1 MPGEKTLNRTNIEH
15 ALFAVLIMAALWA
28 VFALLG
34 FLGGQWVGAV
44 GGIAFFAGR
53 EFTQAQRSIAK
64 EQGVGLIDLPWYCA
78 LDISNVVARR
88 RARSAVSGGGLSGA
102 GLLGAPVALTRSRQP
117 RQSPRLVGAFSF
129 S

>member
-1 MPGEKTLNRTNIEH
+1 MNRTNLEH

-53 EFTQAQRSIAK
+53 EFTQAQRAIAK
-64 EQGVGLIDLPWYCA
+64 EQGVDLIDLPWYCA
-78 LDISNVVARR
+78 LDFRMWSRDGVLDLLFPVVACLVL
-88 RARSAVSGGGLSGA
+88 AFLVP
-102 GLLGAPVALTRSRQP
+102 LLL
-117 RQSPRLVGAFSF
+117 
-129 S
+129 